1 MLSGNRMYLMTTK
14 AETKDGVREYAKIVE
29 SYRDDEG
36 KVRKRVVQ
44 NLGPI
49 RSEKDREKFEQIVE
63 EYEKGERFVRLNDVT
78 LESSKEF
85 GATYAV
91 EKLLDKHGIG
101 ETIRNRL
108 TDNGAEFD
116 VWKILKAMLVKQV
129 LEPSSER
136 ETFEWIEKDYAR
148 DLDVD
153 QHHLYR
159 ALDYLIKKKEELE
172 QDIFERLREESM
184 LEEMTAFYDLTSSY
198 VEGTACE
205 IALYGYSRDH
215 RSDRPQVVLALVM
228 MDGLPVMHEVL
239 PGNTLDKT
247 TLEQLVEDLGNRLQ
261 IDETVFVADKGLMTE
276 DNMQVCEKAKYPYIL
291 GVPRRKNEKAEEL
304 LIKEVPGNDSQ
315 RACEISQEKDGD
327 VTRQYI
333 LCLDEETRKD
343 RLETLEEL
351 REEKQEEL
359 QELKDRYEKS
369 RSGEGRGR
377 PMTENGAMTRVKKI
391 LGKSKRLFDVD
402 VGETVEWELDEEA
415 WDYERAIAGKFLL
428 VTTTGLKPSR
438 VMEKYKEL
446 GTVERAFDKIKN
458 SLEIRPIYHY
468 KPSRVRAHIFLC
480 VLGLLVHEV
489 IEKLSGETAEKVLKR
504 LKRIHLTKLKT
515 PEISRKKLTQLN
527 SRQKAIF
534 EKLETEPPQELKIQE
549 DLW

>member
-1 MLSGNRMYLMTTK
+1 VLSGNRMYLMTTK

>member
-1 MLSGNRMYLMTTK
+1 MTTK

-29 SYRDDEG
+29 SYRDEDG
-36 KVRKRVVQ
+36 KVKKRVIQ

-49 RSEKDREKFEQIVE
+49 KSEEDRERFEQIVE
-63 EYEKGERFVRLNDVT
+63 EYEEGESFVRLNDVK
-78 LESSKEF
+78 LEGCREF
-85 GATYAV
+85 GVTYAV
-91 EKLLDKHGIG
+91 EGLLDEYGIG
-101 ETIRNRL
+101 GLVRERV

-116 VWKILKAMLVKQV
+116 VWKVLKAMIVKQV

-136 ETFEWIEKDYAR
+136 ETFEWIEEDYTR

-159 ALDYLIKKKEELE
+159 ALDHLVGGKEGLE
-172 QDIFERLREESM
+172 RDLFERLKEESL
-184 LEEMTAFYDLTSSY
+184 LEDMTTFYDLTSSY

-205 IALYGYSRDH
+205 IALHGYSRDH
-215 RSDRPQVVLALVM
+215 RSDQPQVVLALVM

-247 TLEQLVEDLGNRLQ
+247 TLEQLVKSLENRLQ
-261 IDETVFVADKGLMTE
+261 AEGTVFVADKGLMTE
-276 DNMQVCEKAKYPYIL
+276 DNMEVCEKAKYPYIL

-304 LIKEVPGNDSQ
+304 LREEVPGTDSQ
-315 RACEISQEKDGD
+315 RACEIHREEVGD
-327 VTRQYI
+327 AMRRYI
-333 LCLDEETRKD
+333 LCMDEKTREE
-343 RLETLEEL
+343 RLETLKEI
-351 REEKQEEL
+351 REEKKEEL
-359 QELKDRYEKS
+359 QELKNRYEKS

-377 PMTENGAMTRVKKI
+377 PMTEKGAMKRVKKI

-402 VGETVEWELDEEA
+402 VGETIEWKLDEEA

-428 VTTTGLKPSR
+428 VTTTDLPPNR
-438 VMEKYKEL
+438 AMEKYKEL

-458 SLEIRPIYHY
+458 SLDIRPIYHY
-468 KPSRVRAHIFLC
+468 KPGRVKAHIFLC
-480 VLGLLVHEV
+480 ILGLLVHKI
-489 IEKLSGETAEKVLKR
+489 IEKLTGETVETVLKR
-504 LKRIHLTKLKT
+504 LKRIHLTELET

-527 SRQKAIF
+527 SKQKRIF
-534 EKLETEPPQELKIQE
+534 EKLEIEAPKELKVQE

>member
-1 MLSGNRMYLMTTK
+1 MYLMTTK

-29 SYRDDEG
+29 SYRDEEG

-49 RSEKDREKFEQIVE
+49 RSEEDREKFEQIVE

-78 LESSKEF
+78 LESSREF

-91 EKLLDKHGIG
+91 EKLLAEHGIG
-101 ETIRNRL
+101 ETVRSRL
-108 TDNGAEFD
+108 MDNGAEFD
-116 VWKILKAMLVKQV
+116 VWKVLKAMLVKQV

-136 ETFEWIEKDYAR
+136 KTFEWIEKDYAR
-148 DLDVD
+148 DLDAA
-153 QHHLYR
+153 QHHPYR
-159 ALDYLIKKKEELE
+159 TLDHLIKKKEELE
-172 QDIFERLREESM
+172 QDLFERLREESM

-228 MDGLPVMHEVL
+228 IDGLPVMHEVL

-261 IDETVFVADKGLMTE
+261 IEETVFVADKGLMTE

-304 LIKEVPGNDSQ
+304 LRKEVLGNDSQ
-315 RACEISQEKDGD
+315 RAREISREEDGD
-327 VTRQYI
+327 VTRRYI
-333 LCLDEETRKD
+333 LCLNEKTRKD
-343 RLETLEEL
+343 RLETLEDV

-359 QELKDRYEKS
+359 QELKERYEKS
-369 RSGEGRGR
+369 RSGERRGR
-377 PMTENGAMTRVKKI
+377 PMTKNGAMKRVEKI

-402 VGETVEWELDEEA
+402 VGETVEWKLDEDT

-428 VTTTGLKPSR
+428 VTTTELKPGR

-468 KPSRVRAHIFLC
+468 KPRRVRAHIFLC
-480 VLGLLVHEV
+480 VLGLLVHKV
-489 IEKLSGETAEKVLKR
+489 IEKLSDETTEKVLKR

-527 SRQKAIF
+527 SQQKAIF
-534 EKLETEPPQELKIQE
+534 EKLEIEPPQELKIQE